1 MTELIPTAVPIC
13 GFLGWPV
20 VTDPAQWWADIA
32 LLGIQH
38 SEPYAHDPRPND
50 QARAPDAIRLRS
62 SQISYGREQ
71 WDFDLDTALAPL
83 LPARCLDCGN
93 IARSG
98 ESYDDYA
105 AGITARARHL
115 WRQGAQ
121 LCVLG
126 GDHGVTIPVLDALDA
141 VGENVHIV
149 HIDAH
154 LDWREDVGGVRRG
167 YSSPLRWASTNAHVS
182 GMTQI
187 GMRQTGSAR
196 RAEVEAARLY
206 GSHIFPAHELHAH
219 GWSPVLATIP
229 RGVAVYI
236 TIDADGVDPTEMPG
250 VMAPS
255 PGGILYRELAPMLR
269 QIARDHRVVGV
280 DVVEVAPSY
289 DSANGITSIMAGR
302 LILNVL
308 GASWRTDG
316 AFRRRTPTAGS
327 IE

>member
-1 MTELIPTAVPIC
+1 MRTTRVLTTRRARRMPSAYVRRRYPMDVSSGISISTPRSRRCSRHVVSTA
-13 GFLGWPV
+13 
-20 VTDPAQWWADIA
+20 
-32 LLGIQH
+32 
-38 SEPYAHDPRPND
+38 
-50 QARAPDAIRLRS
+50 AIS
-62 SQISYGREQ
+62 HGAAS
-71 WDFDLDTALAPL
+71 
-83 LPARCLDCGN
+83 
-93 IARSG
+93 
-98 ESYDDYA
+98 SYDDYA
-105 AGITARARHL
+105 AGITARAPPVAT
-115 WRQGAQ
+115 GAQ

-141 VGENVHIV
+141 VGEKVHVV
-149 HIDAH
+149 HVDAH

-167 YSSPLRWASTNAHVS
+167 YSSPLRWASTKAEVS

-187 GMRQTGSAR
+187 GMRQAGSAR
-196 RAEVEAARLY
+196 RAEVEAARPY

-219 GWSPVLATIP
+219 GWSAVLATIP
-229 RGVAVYI
+229 RGAAVYI
-236 TIDADGVDPTEMPG
+236 TIDADGIDPTEMPG

-308 GASWRTDG
+308 GASWHADG
-316 AFRRRTPTAGS
+316 AFRRRAPRPGS
-327 IE
+327 LG